1 MESISAIVLAAG
13 DGTDMRSE
21 RPKPLHLIC
30 GRPMVMHVLH
40 SLTDLVVDRTVV
52 VVGQGGE
59 RVSRKVAEQ
68 APADLNVRFVEQR
81 VALGTADAAI
91 VAMTAFDDLD
101 DIDDTSTV
109 VVLPGDTPL
118 LRSATV
124 AELVR
129 RHEAQGNGVTVLT
142 TVVDDPGPM
151 ARVMRDR
158 HGKVSAIVPLGDAG
172 DERSADR
179 DGAEVATGVYA
190 FRRDLLGLA
199 LRRLPG
205 DAGALSDVVRV
216 LSATGH
222 RADAM
227 VCTDPTETRGVND
240 RFQLAMVE
248 RELRARTNRAWMM
261 AGVTMFDP
269 RQTFIDVTVEL
280 GHDVTLYPGTILQG
294 GTVVGNGCE
303 IGPDTRLIDCTVE
316 DDVVIEN
323 SVCRQAVI
331 GSGAH
336 VGPYAALGDG
346 SKVAPG
352 TDTHLD
358 SVETPDAA
366 LEWASRATPVAVLRI
381 CRTAPELRKGCRQCA
396 M

>member
-1 MESISAIVLAAG
+1 MAMESITAIVLAAG
-13 DGTDMRSE
+13 DGTEMRSE
-21 RPKPLHLIC
+21 RPKPLHPIC
-30 GRPMVMHVLH
+30 GRPMVLHVLH
-40 SLTDLVVDRTVV
+40 ALTEVTVDRTVV

-68 APADLNVRFVEQR
+68 APGDLNVRFVEQR
-81 VALGTADAAI
+81 TALGTADAAM
-91 VAMTAFDDLD
+91 VAMTAFEDTD

-109 VVLPGDTPL
+109 LVMPADTPL
-118 LRSATV
+118 LRAATV

-129 RHEAQGNGVTVLT
+129 RHEQQGNGVTVLAT
-142 TVVDDPGPM
+142 IVDDATSL
-151 ARVMRDR
+151 ARVVRDH
-158 HGKVSAIVPLGDAG
+158 HGKVVAV
-172 DERSADR
+172 ADSTEP
-179 DGAEVATGVYA
+179 GNAEAAEVATGVYA
-190 FRRDLLGLA
+190 FRRDLLGPA
-199 LRRLPG
+199 LRRLPLAVG
-205 DAGALSDVVRV
+205 VLSDVVRV

-222 RADAM
+222 RVDAM
-227 VCTDPTETRGVND
+227 VCADPAETRAVND

-280 GHDVTLYPGTILQG
+280 GRDVTLYPGTILQG
-294 GTVVGNGCE
+294 DTVIGDGCE
-303 IGPDTRLIDCTVE
+303 IGPDTRLVDCTVE

-331 GSGAH
+331 GTGAH

-352 TDTHLD
+352 TDTGAFY
-358 SVETPDAA
+358 TGA
-366 LEWASRATPVAVLRI
+366 
-381 CRTAPELRKGCRQCA
+381 
-396 M
+396 